1 MAENLVQYHPF
12 YRFIKTSGAA
22 IGMTDKNGL
31 IISSNQQFDRLLAS
45 LSDTAPLGGEILS
58 LDFSA
63 LRETPRFSNFF
74 SRLSNGTTQQVVFE
88 APFHSNDKT
97 KTIHWLKIHAWVIEE
112 TDEPESRYQGP
123 FIGIIMEDQ
132 TKERQEEKQLQED
145 KKIAEKAME
154 AKSQFL
160 ANMSHEIR
168 TPIQTII
175 GMTELLQDT
184 NLDREQSEYSRQVK
198 FSAEVLLSLINDIL
212 DYSKIEAGK
221 MTLEHI
227 SFDLEQA
234 VEQAVEM
241 ISLEAHKKGLEI
253 ALDIPP
259 DAKII
264 IRGDPNKFRQIVIN
278 LVKNAVKFTREGG
291 ITITVRLTDY
301 EGKEGIKVAVADTGI
316 GVPKETQAK
325 LFTTFFQGDPSNT
338 RRFGGTG
345 LGLAISHNLVELMH
359 GKIAMI
365 PNEGGGSIFY
375 FTIPIERSEMQPEPI
390 NTMGIDKE
398 TRILVVDDRYES
410 RHIII
415 SYLKDLGY
423 LNIETAVSGEE
434 ALIAMRAAA
443 SRKAPYDLCFIDMIM
458 PQMDGWR
465 LAAEINNDKAI
476 NGAHLILMVPHGLL
490 GADAKMTLLKWFNA
504 YINKPIK
511 RRDIMETISTA
522 MADPVE
528 ELEELKTG
536 APEAE
541 AAQIPAPIPAAARRE
556 EPDREEPRTEQ
567 GPAAGDARQGTGKP
581 LVLIVEDHPVN
592 QKLFSMIMDKLGYP
606 SVLADDGLDGLE
618 KAGINPVSLVFMD
631 IQMPR
636 MNGYEATKKL
646 RQRGFKKPIIAV
658 TASAL
663 SDERERCM
671 KVGFDD
677 ILVKPFKRLEIEQ
690 ILLKWLDARKETKQI
705 LKSGNP
711 KGPPKKNPAPASL
724 GQKPPPAGKGASP
737 PPPSFIFN
745 GDEVRETFFDNIETI
760 QSLMVRF
767 LERTEGQIKAI
778 GENMEREN
786 WETARRDAHTIKGSA
801 LTLAGKEL
809 GQTAA
814 RLESAF
820 KDLDRAEMTAVLPLL
835 RGAFDRFKGEVEL
848 FLKGLPSG
856 EA

>member
-1 MAENLVQYHPF
+1 
-12 YRFIKTSGAA
+12 
-22 IGMTDKNGL
+22 
-31 IISSNQQFDRLLAS
+31 
-45 LSDTAPLGGEILS
+45 
-58 LDFSA
+58 
-63 LRETPRFSNFF
+63 
-74 SRLSNGTTQQVVFE
+74 
-88 APFHSNDKT
+88 
-97 KTIHWLKIHAWVIEE
+97 
-112 TDEPESRYQGP
+112 
-123 FIGIIMEDQ
+123 
-132 TKERQEEKQLQED
+132 
-145 KKIAEKAME
+145 
-154 AKSQFL
+154 
-160 ANMSHEIR
+160 
-168 TPIQTII
+168 
-175 GMTELLQDT
+175 
-184 NLDREQSEYSRQVK
+184 
-198 FSAEVLLSLINDIL
+198 
-212 DYSKIEAGK
+212 
-221 MTLEHI
+221 
-227 SFDLEQA
+227 
-234 VEQAVEM
+234 
-241 ISLEAHKKGLEI
+241 
-253 ALDIPP
+253 
-259 DAKII
+259 
-264 IRGDPNKFRQIVIN
+264 
-278 LVKNAVKFTREGG
+278 
-291 ITITVRLTDY
+291 
-301 EGKEGIKVAVADTGI
+301 VADTGI

-359 GKIAMI
+359 GKIGMI

-465 LAAEINNDKAI
+465 LAAEINNDEAI
-476 NGAHLILMVPHGLL
+476 NEAHLILMVPHGLL

-511 RRDIMETISTA
+511 RRDLMETINTA

-528 ELEELKTG
+528 ELEEIKTEE
-536 APEAE
+536 PETGTVR
-541 AAQIPAPIPAAARRE
+541 IPAIPRRE
-556 EPDREEPRTEQ
+556 EPDREEPQTEQ
-567 GPAAGDARQGTGKP
+567 GPAAGDAGQGTGKP

-592 QKLFSMIMDKLGYP
+592 QKLFSLIMNKLGYP
-606 SVLADDGLDGLE
+606 SLLADDGLDGLE
-618 KAGINPVSLVFMD
+618 KAGMNPVSLVFMD

-636 MNGYEATKKL
+636 MNGYEATKNL
-646 RQRGFKKPIIAV
+646 RQQGFKKPIIAV

-671 KVGFDD
+671 QVGFDD
-677 ILVKPFKRLEIEQ
+677 ILVKPFKRIEIEQ
-690 ILLKWLDARKETKQI
+690 MLLKWLNAREETEQT
-705 LKSGNP
+705 LKSGEP
-711 KGPPKKNPAPASL
+711 EGTPKKNPGPASL
-724 GQKPPPAGKGASP
+724 GQNPPPPAGKGAAP

-760 QSLMVRF
+760 RSLMVRF
-767 LERTEGQIKAI
+767 LERTQAQIKAI
-778 GENMEREN
+778 GESMGKED

-814 RLESAF
+814 RLELAF
-820 KDLDRAEMTAVLPLL
+820 KNLDRTEMDAALPLL
-835 RGAFDRFKGEVEL
+835 GEAFDRFKGEVEL
-848 FLKGLPSG
+848 FLKGLPGG